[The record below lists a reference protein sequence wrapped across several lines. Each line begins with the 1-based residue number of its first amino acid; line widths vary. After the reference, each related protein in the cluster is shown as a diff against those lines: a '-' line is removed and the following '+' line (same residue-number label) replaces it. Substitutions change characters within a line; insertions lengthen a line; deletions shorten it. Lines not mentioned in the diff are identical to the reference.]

1 MLRPRPTPYNRG
13 SENGYD
19 GATNMDTSS
28 WTGEV
33 YKTPAPALDREGPP
47 FGSKGSSWVC
57 LVLGASAPA
66 ACPSVPVDGNSA
78 RTRGGHTRKPGAG
91 AGQAWTHYGHM
102 GQLYGRQIQRSTS
115 ACR

>member
-1 MLRPRPTPYNRG
+1 MFRPGPTPCNRG

-19 GATNMDTSS
+19 GATDMDTSS
-28 WTGEV
+28 WIGEIH
-33 YKTPAPALDREGPP
+33 KTPASTLVRKGSP

-66 ACPSVPVDGNSA
+66 AFPTVPVDGDGA